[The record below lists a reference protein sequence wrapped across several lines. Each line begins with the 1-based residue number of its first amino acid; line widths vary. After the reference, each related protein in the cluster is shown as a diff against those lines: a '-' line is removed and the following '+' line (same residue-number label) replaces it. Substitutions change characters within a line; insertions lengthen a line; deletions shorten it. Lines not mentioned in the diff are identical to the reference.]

1 MSYILTI
8 KEKIFKRD
16 YESGHEKKLRNI
28 HLIKHGHDGGKS
40 SHVGIEDVVAQHT

>member
-16 YESGHEKKLRNI
+16 YKSGHGKKLRNI
-28 HLIKHGHDGGKS
+28 HLIKHGHDRGNS
-40 SHVGIEDVVAQHT
+40 SHVSMEDVVAQHT

>member
-16 YESGHEKKLRNI
+16 YKSGHEKKLRNI
-28 HLIKHGHDGGKS
+28 HLIKHGHDGGNS
-40 SHVGIEDVVAQHT
+40 SHVSMEDLVAQRT